1 VSSLS
6 LDPETSQF
14 AKSLLAGALELRSRA
29 FKMILC
35 LFGLFLV
42 LLPFADEIFQA
53 VARPIMDALPAG
65 SSLISKQ
72 VASPFM
78 TPMRATFWVALFGS
92 MPLLLYH
99 LWKLV
104 DAWLPKSK
112 RRVALPFIV
121 ASATL
126 FYVGVAFAFFLILPL
141 VFKFFASRELADVKI
156 MTDIN
161 SYLSFT
167 LGMVFAFGV
176 AFQVP
181 IVIIIIVWT
190 GLVSRRAMTSARPY
204 VFLAAFV
211 IGAILTPPDLFSQ
224 TLLAVPMYLLYEI
237 ALLVCA
243 RFLPDR

>member
-6 LDPETSQF
+6 LDPETSQV
-14 AKSLLAGALELRSRA
+14 AKTLLAGALELRSRA
-29 FKMILC
+29 FKMVLC

-78 TPMRATFWVALFGS
+78 TPMRATFWVALFGA

-99 LWKLV
+99 LWKLI

-141 VFKFFASRELADVKI
+141 VFKFFASRELVDVKI

-167 LGMVFAFGV
+167 LGMVFAFGL